1 MRSNP
6 VVQILLRWAVCALG
20 VLIAATVIP
29 GISYDEGSDLVIVVL
44 LLSFLNAFLR
54 PILVLFT
61 LPFVIFTLGFGILF
75 INALLFMLA
84 AHLVDGFHVAG
95 FLSAFFGALIVGLIS
110 IFLSGIWTTRV
121 TTRSNRRR
129 YHRRKRDDVIDI

>member
-6 VVQILLRWAVCALG
+6 VVQILLRWAVSALG
-20 VLIAATVIP
+20 VLIAAAVIP

-95 FLSAFFGALIVGLIS
+95 FLSAFFGALIVGLVS

-121 TTRSNRRR
+121 SNRSNKRRH
-129 YHRRKRDDVIDI
+129 HRRKRDDVIDI

>member
-1 MRSNP
+1 MRRSP
-6 VVQILLRWAVCALG
+6 VIQMVLRWAVSALG
-20 VLIAATVIP
+20 VLIAAAVIP
-29 GISYDEGSDLVIVVL
+29 GIRYDEGSDLLIVVL

-84 AHLVDGFHVAG
+84 AHLVDGFHVSG
-95 FLSAFFGALIVGLIS
+95 FLSAFFGALIVGMVS
-110 IFLSGIWTTRV
+110 IFLSGIWSNGMI
-121 TTRSNRRR
+121 RSSPGGPR
-129 YHRRKRDDVIDI
+129 HGKDDDVIDI

>member
-6 VVQILLRWAVCALG
+6 VIQLLLRWAVSALG

-29 GISYDEGSDLVIVVL
+29 GISYDEGGDLVVVVL

-54 PILVLFT
+54 PMLVLFA
-61 LPFVIFTLGFGILF
+61 LPFVIFTLGFGILL

-84 AHLVDGFHVAG
+84 AHFVDGFQVAG
-95 FLSAFFGALIVGLIS
+95 FMSAFFGALIVGMIS
-110 IFLSGIWTTRV
+110 IFLSGIWSGRV
-121 TTRSNRRR
+121 TGSPGRRHRRR
-129 YHRRKRDDVIDI
+129 KDDDVIDI

>member
-44 LLSFLNAFLR
+44 LLSFLNSFLR

-121 TTRSNRRR
+121 TTRSNKRR

>member
-6 VVQILLRWAVCALG
+6 VVQILLRWVVSALG

-29 GISYDEGSDLVIVVL
+29 GIGYDEGSDLVIVVL

-61 LPFVIFTLGFGILF
+61 LPFLIFTLGFGILF

-95 FLSAFFGALIVGLIS
+95 FMSAFFGALIVGLIS

-121 TTRSNRRR
+121 TTRSNKRRH
-129 YHRRKRDDVIDI
+129 HRRKRDDVIDI

>member
-121 TTRSNRRR
+121 TTRSNKRRYRRR
-129 YHRRKRDDVIDI
+129 KPHDVIDI

>member
-121 TTRSNRRR
+121 TTRSNKRR

>member
-6 VVQILLRWAVCALG
+6 VVQILLRWAVSALG

-61 LPFVIFTLGFGILF
+61 LPFVVLTLGFGILF

-95 FLSAFFGALIVGLIS
+95 FMSAFFGALIVGLTS

-121 TTRSNRRR
+121 TTRSKRRR

>member
-1 MRSNP
+1 MI
-6 VVQILLRWAVCALG
+6 QILLRWAVSALG

-29 GISYDEGSDLVIVVL
+29 GIGYDEGSDLVIVVL

-61 LPFVIFTLGFGILF
+61 LPFVIFTLGFGILL

-84 AHLVDGFHVAG
+84 AHLVDGFHVTW
-95 FLSAFFGALIVGLIS
+95 FMSAFFGALVVSLVS
-110 IFLSGIWTTRV
+110 LFLAGIGSVRVSG
-121 TTRSNRRR
+121 SPGRRR
-129 YHRRKRDDVIDI
+129 RRRRRDDVIDI